1 MLSNAGIKKKMEKLD
16 MMQQKMDNLASRT
29 ENMKKITDMEKSLD
43 WQVEKFDQHESDIA
57 KIPTENKKLKKQNT
71 IINRSL
77 KELQD
82 ELDLKN
88 NKRNQLKQ
96 YGGREMLEIS
106 GVTVLQD

>member
-16 MMQQKMDNLASRT
+16 MVQQKMDNLASRT
-29 ENMKKITDMEKSLD
+29 ENMKKITDIEKSLD
-43 WQVEKFDQHESDIA
+43 CQVEKFDQHESE
-57 KIPTENKKLKKQNT
+57 IPTENKKLKKQNT

>member
-1 MLSNAGIKKKMEKLD
+1 MLSNADIKKKMEKLD
-16 MMQQKMDNLASRT
+16 MVQQKMDNLASRT
-29 ENMKKITDMEKSLD
+29 ENMKKITDIEKSLD
-43 WQVEKFDQHESDIA
+43 CQVEKFDQHESE
-57 KIPTENKKLKKQNT
+57 IPTENKKLKKQNT